1 MSLSTLRHFEIF
13 NPKENDTGVTI
24 IGAGAIGSRV
34 FATLVE
40 LGLNKIT
47 VYDPDIVEAHNLANQ
62 LFATSDIGNAKVDGL
77 YTWAQNKLG
86 HNPDTMSFWFKSV
99 NRETSIKGTVF
110 LLVDSLETRR
120 ELATSFKNN
129 LNIPRV
135 IDVRM
140 AATHG
145 NIYTF
150 SPHSQLDKYL
160 ATLGEDEHAEV
171 SACGSPYS
179 VAPTAAI
186 MANMA
191 VWQFIHA
198 KTNPEAGDEIV
209 DVYLKPFIVVT
220 RKLS

>member
-1 MSLSTLRHFEIF
+1 MSLSTLRHYEIF
-13 NPKENDTGVTI
+13 DPKSNDSGITI

-40 LGLNKIT
+40 LGLTKIT
-47 VYDPDIVEAHNLANQ
+47 VYDPDIVEEHNLANQ
-62 LFATSDIGNAKVDGL
+62 LFTKNDVGNFKVDGL
-77 YTWAQNKLG
+77 YNWARGKLG
-86 HNPDTMSFWFKSV
+86 HNPLCNLWSTAVTPHLQLD
-99 NRETSIKGTVF
+99 GTVF

-120 ELATSFKNN
+120 ELATSFKDN
-129 LNIPRV
+129 LDIPRV

-145 NIYTF
+145 NIYVF
-150 SPHSQLDKYL
+150 SPHSHLDQYL
-160 ATLGEDEHAEV
+160 ATLGADEDAEV

-198 KTNPEAGDEIV
+198 KTNPEAADEIV
-209 DVYLKPFIVVT
+209 DVFLKPFVVNT
-220 RKLS
+220 RKFS